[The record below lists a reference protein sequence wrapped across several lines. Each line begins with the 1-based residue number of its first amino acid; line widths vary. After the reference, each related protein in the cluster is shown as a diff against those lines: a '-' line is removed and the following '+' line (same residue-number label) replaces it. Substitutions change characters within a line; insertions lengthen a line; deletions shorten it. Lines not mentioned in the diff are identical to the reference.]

1 MFCPKCG
8 KPVGEAACFC
18 ANCGNAIVRNTS
30 RPATQGEYMQ
40 IKDGVSIFYPNG
52 HNEIGYVLITT
63 TEIIVYKK
71 SKFVML
77 AFGMI
82 GTMLDEGQEAMR
94 IRISEIANGYKE
106 RFRLNKNAY
115 YLNMKNGDTYIMCFD
130 KHKTTIPY
138 LDSLIGRR

>member
-1 MFCPKCG
+1 MFCSKCG
-8 KPVGEAACFC
+8 KPVGEEARFCSHFGAA
-18 ANCGNAIVRNTS
+18 VVLNTS
-30 RPATQGEYMQ
+30 RPTVPTGYSQ
-40 IKDGVSIFYPNG
+40 IKDGVNIFYPNG
-52 HNEIGYVLITT
+52 HNEIGYVLISP

-71 SKFVML
+71 SKVVMA
-77 AFGMI
+77 AFGLV
-82 GTMLDEGQEAMR
+82 GTLLDEGQEAMR

-115 YLNMKNGDTYIMCFD
+115 YINMKNGDTYIMCFD